1 MSAFSV
7 FATFPFPRAI
17 ASQDWI
23 DRDTERIKLTNEDQN
38 GNNRYYGLKKHGQV
52 CPYL

>member
-7 FATFPFPRAI
+7 SATFPFPTAI
-17 ASQDWI
+17 ANQDRI
-23 DRDTERIKLTNEDQN
+23 DRDTERIKLTNEDRN
-38 GNNRYYGLKKHGQV
+38 RNNRYYELKKHGQV